1 MGHFSTLTKIAAPQ
15 VKFECLYNKFFY
27 MYGVKYISKVELL
40 SGSIDIFSW
49 YYFKNK
55 TWM

>member
-55 TWM
+55 T